1 MILMIL
7 SSWSGCSPY
16 LYILFNGEGV
26 LVEWLWE
33 ETHDQEVM
41 SSNFS
46 TRYQMDNISIY
57 LLDENL

>member
-16 LYILFNGEGV
+16 LYILFNGAGA

-46 TRYQMDNISIY
+46 TR
-57 LLDENL
+57 